1 MSRKIRVIFSEN
13 IESKW
18 FLPII
23 FLSSITLFVL
33 RKPIFILIQP
43 GRVEDVDVLLREA
56 IQYSWGSIFVVYNY
70 YLHFVPRLVTIFSL
84 YLFGISNVNLAMNVA
99 AIIIATL
106 CALFFS
112 TKQFR
117 FIIKNDFLRAVCSLF
132 IVTSPGINEIY
143 SNISSIQWFLN
154 IFTMLFVLLLLFRYE
169 EYKKQSKKKKCL
181 YAFFCSASFL
191 SSAFSI
197 VFLPALI
204 YVIIR
209 EIRKNEREMITLASC
224 VIPTIL
230 LLFQTSLLYINYS
243 QQFKSSALQV
253 TIGIIRSTIQIFTT
267 SVTTVFTTISFNI
280 YQYLGDM
287 VYLIPIILVAF
298 ILLNSIKSGLR
309 FEIFT
314 LYCITAT
321 LFLSILVRG
330 GMAER
335 FMSFTVIF
343 LFILVVRQFDK
354 RKSLSFRLV
363 FVAIMIIIISNIG
376 SVFFIPTF
384 ADENWKYVTDLY
396 NPQGRYHCYVGEVPQ
411 GWEIFIPCSNPMSNS
426 TMVPPSSSTAF
437 GPSITFTPPVML
449 TTTSIESNTI
459 AISGMTTTFTATIL
473 PIPDAGTVQFYVDD
487 MPTGHPITV
496 FGGQSVFSTSV
507 LPIGIHHI
515 FASYSGAPNFYASK
529 SPQTTIT
536 ILPIS
541 GLQGT
546 NLSGIDMQGMNLSG
560 INLQGTNLSGANL
573 QNVNFSNANLHD
585 ANLSGASLSGA
596 NFRAADLSDANFKGV
611 ILSGVNLSGA
621 NLSNADLRDANT
633 RGANFTGATANGC
646 NGCLQK

>member
-1 MSRKIRVIFSEN
+1 M
-13 IESKW
+13 
-18 FLPII
+18 FLA
-23 FLSSITLFVL
+23 SITLFVL
-33 RKPIFILIQP
+33 RKPIFVLIQP
-43 GRVEDVDVLLREA
+43 GRVEDVDVLVREA

-70 YLHFVPRLVTIFSL
+70 YLHFVPRLVTISSL
-84 YLFGISNVNLAMNVA
+84 YLFGISNVNLAMNIA

-106 CALFFS
+106 CALFFA

-132 IVTSPGINEIY
+132 IAVAPGINEIY

-169 EYKKQSKKKKCL
+169 EYKKTSKKKKCL
-181 YAFFCSASFL
+181 YAFFCSASVL

-209 EIRKNEREMITLASC
+209 EVRKNEREIIMISSY
-224 VIPTIL
+224 VIPTI
-230 LLFQTSLLYINYS
+230 FSLLQALLIYISYY

-253 TIGIIRSTIQIFTT
+253 TTDIIRSTTQIFST
-267 SVTTVFTTISFNI
+267 SVTTVFYHNI
-280 YQYLGDM
+280 FQYFGEM
-287 VYLIPIILVAF
+287 VYLIPIVVIAF
-298 ILLNSIKSGLR
+298 ILLNSIKNGLR
-309 FEIFT
+309 IEIFT

-335 FMSFTVIF
+335 FMSFAVIF

-354 RKSLSFRLV
+354 RKSLSFKLI

-376 SVFFIPTF
+376 SGFFIPSS

-396 NPQGRYHCYVGEVPQ
+396 NPSGKYHCYVGETPH
-411 GWEIFIPCSNPMSNS
+411 GWAIFIPCSNPMSNN
-426 TMVPPSSSTAF
+426 TIVPPNSTSTAF
-437 GPSITFTPPVML
+437 GPSITFTPPIIL

-459 AISGMTTTFTATIL
+459 AISGIVTTFTATIL
-473 PIPDAGTVQFYVDD
+473 PIPDGGTVQFYIDD
-487 MPTGHPITV
+487 IPTGHPITA
-496 FGGQSVFSTSV
+496 FGGQSIFSTST

-515 FASYSGAPNFYASK
+515 FASYLGAPNSYSSK

-536 ILPIS
+536 VLPIS
-541 GLQGT
+541 GLQNA
-546 NLSGIDMQGMNLSG
+546 NLSGIRMQGVNLSS
-560 INLQGTNLSGANL
+560 INLQGANLSGANL
-573 QNVNFSNANLHD
+573 QNANFSNANLHD
-585 ANLSGASLSGA
+585 ANLSGALLFGA
-596 NFRAADLSDANFKGV
+596 NLRAADLSSANLKGI
-611 ILSGVNLSGA
+611 ILSGVNLSEA
-621 NLSNADLRDANT
+621 NLTNADLRDANV
-633 RGANFTGATANGC
+633 RGANFTGTTTNGC
-646 NGCLQK
+646 NGCPQK